1 MSLLDKH
8 RGKFFVLIAG
18 IIIFAHAV
26 IPHHHH
32 FDSIESHWD
41 SSANNTPSADSHE
54 ENPETHCHAFNM
66 VVVEKSN
73 DIAVQISLLTQ
84 PHFDLFNSGQNEC
97 LVVNLPNT
105 ILVNSFCFPKT
116 KAIYLIKNPQR
127 GPPTIA

>member
-1 MSLLDKH
+1 MGLLENHK
-8 RGKFFVLIAG
+8 GKFFVLIAG
-18 IIIFAHAV
+18 IIILAHTV

-41 SSANNTPSADSHE
+41 SSCNKTSNSDTHE
-54 ENPETHCHAFNM
+54 GNPETHCHAFNI

-73 DIAVQISLLTQ
+73 DILVKIVLLTQ
-84 PHFDLFNSGQNEC
+84 PHFDLFNSDQNKY

-105 ILVNSFCFPKT
+105 ILVNSFCYPKT